1 MNFSTLVTVLLP
13 LLIGAALGAAVMW
26 ILMRERVRAA
36 EARASANGTDIEALA
51 ARAVNASSTQLL
63 QLASERFDRDSARRE
78 AVDAARSEQ
87 LARTLSPI
95 SETLT
100 SLERSVARTEAA
112 RQKADGDLASQLKNL
127 SERTRDLGMGANALV
142 TALKAPTSRGQWGEV
157 QLRRIVEAAGML
169 EQTDFTEQ
177 LSGKNVSGEKN
188 QRPDLVVHLSHG
200 RTIVVDAKAPMD
212 AYLRAAQATEKN
224 ERAKYLA
231 EHARALRS
239 HVTHLSSKSYWAS
252 LGDSPEFVV
261 LFVPSDGLLAGA
273 LEADPGLLDGA
284 FTLDVVIASPATLM
298 ALLRTVAHTWRTD
311 ALNQDALR
319 VLEAGRE
326 VHKRLGTLGG
336 HLAKLGRSLDSSVRA
351 FNNAVGSY
359 ETRVVPAA
367 RSMEELHIVGGA
379 LEGVEPVTQLA
390 REVNPQNLNA

>member
-1 MNFSTLVTVLLP
+1 MNLSTLVTVLVP
-13 LLIGAALGAAVMW
+13 LLIGGAIGALLAWA
-26 ILMRERVRAA
+26 LMRERVRSA
-36 EARASANGTDIEALA
+36 EARAEANGADVEALA

-63 QLASERFDRDSARRE
+63 QLASERFERDSARRE

-112 RQKADGDLASQLKNL
+112 RQKADGDLASQLKSL
-127 SERTRDLGMGANALV
+127 SERTRDLGTGTNALV
-142 TALKAPTSRGQWGEV
+142 AALKAPTSRGQWGEV

-169 EQTDFTEQ
+169 EHTDFTEQ
-177 LSGKNVSGEKN
+177 QSGRNAGGEKG

-212 AYLRAAQATEKN
+212 AYLRAAHATDRA
-224 ERAKYLA
+224 ERAKHLA

-261 LFVPSDGLLAGA
+261 MFVPSDGLLAGA
-273 LEADPGLLDGA
+273 LESDPGLLDGA
-284 FTLDVVIASPATLM
+284 FMLDVVIASPATLM

-311 ALNQDALR
+311 ALNHDALR

-326 VHKRLGTLGG
+326 VHKRLGTLSG
-336 HLAKLGRSLDSSVRA
+336 HLSKLGRSLESSVRA
-351 FNNAVGSY
+351 FNGAVGSY
-359 ETRVVPAA
+359 ETRVLPAA
-367 RSMEELHIVGGA
+367 RTMEELQVVGSA
-379 LEGVEPVTQLA
+379 LENVEPVTQLA
-390 REVNPQNLNA
+390 RDIDPSNLNA